1 MTPKTIHNK
10 SGEQSVDKVQEQQV
24 FNEEKQKMDDKLKKL
39 ENEQKLEDKIIN
51 KPNDIVYDLE
61 WSIRDDLILNLN
73 HYSSML
79 LGKQLKTE
87 QKGKLMKNNVNL
99 YETLIKLPVK
109 SNSENSNI
117 LNKISTNELN
127 QLILELDYKTRSR
140 ITEILIENH
149 SLSTLIDGVSND
161 IKLNL
166 IKKNNELICELFK
179 LPVRIVDG
187 NTESSSNET
196 DLLNEEDVLLKEIN
210 GLKINSA
217 KRFDLKDLSISEV
230 SLNFMAKEVDKFLKS
245 KYSNAK
251 ESLHFYCHG
260 IKWLIG
266 LVKVKDLKGDFF
278 SIYLKHDFKNNNN
291 SNSFFIANYDLL
303 FLNQKDSYKH
313 KKISNRIDSISTE
326 DTYIYNDI
334 KESFDQ
340 LKIEGFI
347 YEDSIKISVEL
358 KIEKLEKM

>member
-187 NTESSSNET
+187 NTESSSNGKL
-196 DLLNEEDVLLKEIN
+196 DNYQN
-210 GLKINSA
+210 
-217 KRFDLKDLSISEV
+217 
-230 SLNFMAKEVDKFLKS
+230 KF
-245 KYSNAK
+245 
-251 ESLHFYCHG
+251 
-260 IKWLIG
+260 
-266 LVKVKDLKGDFF
+266 
-278 SIYLKHDFKNNNN
+278 
-291 SNSFFIANYDLL
+291 
-303 FLNQKDSYKH
+303 
-313 KKISNRIDSISTE
+313 
-326 DTYIYNDI
+326 
-334 KESFDQ
+334 
-340 LKIEGFI
+340 
-347 YEDSIKISVEL
+347 
-358 KIEKLEKM
+358 